1 VCFNGS
7 KSGARCGKIQE
18 VDQTFDGRKNMV
30 RVALC
35 SNNGDSGSP
44 FFKGGRAFG
53 ILAGRR
59 TNLLKQCVGAFY
71 TGARIAEDHL
81 NVTISG

>member
-1 VCFNGS
+1 MQSSRPQTTFN
-7 KSGARCGKIQE
+7 
-18 VDQTFDGRKNMV
+18 GRKNMV
-30 RVALC
+30 KVAVC
-35 SNNGDSGSP
+35 STDGDTGSP

-53 ILAGRR
+53 ILSGHRLDIFR
-59 TNLLKQCVGAFY
+59 DCSGVYY